1 MPDPKLR
8 LGVADLDVNMPLID
22 GTVKAEGFELEITHG
37 TDDGA
42 IHALLRNGALDA
54 SEYGFAA
61 LLRGEVE
68 GERFVGIP
76 AFPNR
81 KFRLSYIYVNE
92 AAGIESPRDLEGK
105 RVGILA
111 WSNTASVWARGAL
124 QHYYEVD
131 LTRIRW
137 FEVRPGGTSLPPGI
151 TAEPLREGADLD
163 ALLVS
168 GELDAVIEPNV
179 LPSIQRRDPR
189 VRRLFRDYRAEEET
203 YFKQTGIF
211 PISHIVTLTQPFV
224 ERHPQAP
231 VALLEAFRRARDEA
245 IHRILDA
252 QVLLL
257 PWSTA
262 HLDEQRA
269 LMGERYWAYNVGD
282 NRRPLEAFSQF
293 AHEQGLTPYRVAVD
307 SLFAPEA
314 AALPGF

>member
-22 GTVKAEGFELEITHG
+22 GTVQPEGFELEITHG

-42 IHALLRNGALDA
+42 IHALLRNGHLDA
-54 SEYGFAA
+54 SEYGFGAVV
-61 LLRGEVE
+61 RSKVE
-68 GERFVGIP
+68 GEPYVCIP

-81 KFRLSYIYVNE
+81 KFRLSYMYVNE

-111 WSNTASVWARGAL
+111 WGNTASVWARGAL
-124 QHYYEVD
+124 QHYYEID
-131 LTRIRW
+131 LARVRW
-137 FEVRPGGTSLPPGI
+137 FEVRPAGMSLPPGV
-151 TAEPLREGADLD
+151 TVEPLQGGDDLD

-168 GELDAVIEPNV
+168 GDLDAVIEPNV
-179 LPSIQRRDPR
+179 LPSIQHRDPR
-189 VRRLFRDYRAEEET
+189 VRRLFRDYRAEEQT

-211 PISHIVTLTQPFV
+211 PISHIVTFTGPFV

-257 PWSTA
+257 PWSSA

-269 LMGERYWAYNVGD
+269 LMGERYWAYNIED

-293 AHEQGLTPYRVAVD
+293 AYEQGLTPYRVAVD
-307 SLFAPEA
+307 SLFVPEA